1 MAERLDK
8 KELLYII
15 SQAIFDCGWNL
26 IYLSEKHPFKLKI
39 FNGKESYFIKIIIYN
54 ITHGGGYKRSANEY
68 RIQMKEPNL
77 EMEENYKT
85 LILGYYS
92 ELNIFAGWDIQKHLG
107 HPGYS
112 SSFQIREENL
122 STASI
127 SGFSPCNKGNEEI
140 AIAFKPDMFVEYIRN
155 LEVLH
160 AFGKSNKDFSI
171 LNEVTKDEILQ
182 NNELIDQLTIV
193 SRKNVLR
200 TINQKQR
207 DNNFR
212 SKVLRAYNYRCAF
225 TGIQLKLVD
234 AAHIVPVNYE
244 KSTDDTSNGIA
255 LSSICHR
262 AYDKGL
268 ITFNERYKI
277 IINEIEVKKLQQ
289 EKLYGGFE
297 KFKNSLR
304 PIIDVPPS
312 ISDRP
317 NTKFI
322 ELANKL
328 RGWR

>member
-1 MAERLDK
+1 MSERLDK

-15 SQAIFDCGWNL
+15 SQAIHDCGWNV
-26 IYLSEKHPFKLKI
+26 IYLSEKHPLKIKI
-39 FNGKESYFIKIIIYN
+39 FNGEENYFVKVIIYN
-54 ITHGGGYKRSANEY
+54 ITHGGGSRRSANEY

-77 EMEENYKT
+77 EQEPNCKT

-92 ELNIFAGWDIQKHLG
+92 KLNVFAGWDIQKHLG

-122 STASI
+122 CTASV
-127 SGFSPCNKGNEEI
+127 SGFSPCNKGNGEI
-140 AIAFKPDMFVEYIRN
+140 AIAFKPDMFVEYVRN

-160 AFGKSNKDFSI
+160 TFGESSKDFSI
-171 LNEVTKDEILQ
+171 LDEITKTEISP
-182 NNELIDQLTIV
+182 NNELIEEI
-193 SRKNVLR
+193 SISARKVVLR
-200 TINQKQR
+200 TISQKQR

-212 SKVLRAYNYRCAF
+212 SKVLRAYNNRCAF
-225 TGIQLKLVD
+225 SGIQLRLVD

-244 KSTDDTSNGIA
+244 KSTDDISNGIA
-255 LSSICHR
+255 LSVIYHR

-268 ITFNERYKI
+268 ITFDSQYKI
-277 IINEIEVKKLQQ
+277 IINEEKI
-289 EKLYGGFE
+289 EKLRQENLDGGYD
-297 KFKNSLR
+297 KFVNGLR

-317 NTKFI
+317 NVKFI

-328 RGWR
+328 RGWK